1 MAQKTEQKAEQAQAD
16 KGPDFIAFHV
26 REGERGKK
34 YWTRLG
40 AAWAHRDGAGF
51 NIQLD
56 VMPVTGFD
64 GRIVLRVPEPKADKP
79 EVATQDEGE
88 GA

>member
-26 REGERGKK
+26 LEGERGKK

-40 AAWAHRDGAGF
+40 AAWAHRDGEGF

-64 GRIVLRVPEPKADKP
+64 GRIVLRVPRADDAAP
-79 EVATQDEGE
+79 ETGK
-88 GA
+88 